1 MSRIKECFTT
11 RFENGSIVN
20 ADFSQ
25 LEVVGLAILSL
36 DQQLIADIRSGMDMH
51 IVRAAKLFNIAEDKV
66 TKLQR
71 QLAKMLSFQLN

>member
-11 RFENGSIVN
+11 RFENGKIVN

-36 DQQLIADIRSGMDMH
+36 DRQLID
-51 IVRAAKLFNIAEDKV
+51 DKGSV
-66 TKLQR
+66 
-71 QLAKMLSFQLN
+71 LAMLWRCIGLRL